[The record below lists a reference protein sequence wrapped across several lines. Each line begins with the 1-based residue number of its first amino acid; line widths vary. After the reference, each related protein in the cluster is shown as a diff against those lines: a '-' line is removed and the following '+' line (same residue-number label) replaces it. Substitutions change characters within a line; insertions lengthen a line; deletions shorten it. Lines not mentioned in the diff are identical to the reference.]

1 MPWDA
6 FDAPLSSSRVLCT
19 TVMSLAQEQYT
30 ILAPASTSSNRIS
43 PQSILPPSLS
53 NKRPSTL
60 KQPSS
65 STNAQRSPQPIGMTS
80 NIAQTAVDRLISA
93 QLKEQGFDGAEPA
106 ALQRLGDEV
115 IAYVEDLYQRAQ
127 DYANL
132 ANRASP
138 MMNDLRLAF
147 VDVGLEAAE
156 LRPIIRKRKRR
167 SSKSKPKFEL
177 VPPPAE
183 PPAPEMLGSD
193 DEDSSSIP
201 ATIQELPPTY
211 PPLPPR
217 HTYVQTPPSPPKKQ
231 ALPSL
236 EKKLKNAGLVQES
249 LRNLLVQTEDVVD
262 PADTDL
268 LGAIVNCES
277 TAHPRKKWKVSKSKV
292 DV

>member
-1 MPWDA
+1 M
-6 FDAPLSSSRVLCT
+6 SSG
-19 TVMSLAQEQYT
+19 QQQYT
-30 ILAPASTSSNRIS
+30 IFAPASTSSGHIS
-43 PQSILPPSLS
+43 PPDNTLPPSIS
-53 NKRPSTL
+53 NKRSM
-60 KQPSS
+60 KQTS
-65 STNAQRSPQPIGMTS
+65 STSTHHTQRSTQPPGMTAS
-80 NIAQTAVDRLISA
+80 VAQVAVDRLISA
-93 QLKEQGFDGAEPA
+93 QLKDQGFDGAGPV
-106 ALQRLGDEV
+106 ALHKLGDEV
-115 IAYVEDLYQRAQ
+115 IAYVENLYRTAH

-132 ANRASP
+132 ANRSIP
-138 MMNDLRLAF
+138 TVNDLRLAF
-147 VDVGLEAAE
+147 VDVGLEPAD

-167 SSKSKPKFEL
+167 SYKHQPRFDL
-177 VPPPAE
+177 IPPPGE
-183 PPAPEMLGSD
+183 SPVPEMLLLDD
-193 DEDSSSIP
+193 DESSVP

-292 DV
+292 EV